1 MPVESEVAKPKGA
14 SPAQSALFPVASTAL
29 NEQYRI
35 QDQKRAKYDYDYH
48 T

>member
-14 SPAQSALFPVASTAL
+14 SPAQSALFPVAETAS

-35 QDQKRAKYDYDYH
+35 QNQKRGE
-48 T
+48 